1 MAWNLFVI
9 LELPIRTKHH
19 DYHLRAQY
27 PKRYH
32 KMSSCG
38 YFEAIHSEGLI
49 TWARLAQLAE
59 LVSVCWDLG
68 KTLLLLSRPRISSAN
83 SFSRNFLSRHE
94 WRRGYSYT
102 CFLVRIFF
110 QPRLISLFFSN
121 FSFKILLWIMLDYRV
136 WLGMYLVSGWCW
148 SHFGVSLRLSKPD
161 MTWYNEHTASA
172 LLCFMACFIV

>member
-9 LELPIRTKHH
+9 LELPFRTKHH

-49 TWARLAQLAE
+49 TWAG
-59 LVSVCWDLG
+59 LVTVCRDLG
-68 KTLLLLSRPRISSAN
+68 KTLLLPPKDFQRLLF
-83 SFSRNFLSRHE
+83 FSKFLSRHE
-94 WRRGYSYT
+94 RRRGCSYT
-102 CFLVRIFF
+102 CFFIRIFF
-110 QPRLISLFFSN
+110 RPRLISLFFSN
-121 FSFKILLWIMLDYRV
+121 FSFKILLWIILDYGV

-148 SHFGVSLRLSKPD
+148 SHFGVSLRVLKPD
-161 MTWYNEHTASA
+161 MTWYNEHKASA